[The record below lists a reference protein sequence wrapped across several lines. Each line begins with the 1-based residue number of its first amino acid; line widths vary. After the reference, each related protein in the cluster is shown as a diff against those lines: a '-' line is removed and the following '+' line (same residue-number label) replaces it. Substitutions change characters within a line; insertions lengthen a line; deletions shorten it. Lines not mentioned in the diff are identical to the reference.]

1 MRADIQK
8 KVFDKLT
15 ENHDIRTAT
24 NGDDLWFCLKD
35 TCEVLGIKNSR
46 RAKESLSSNGIVLM
60 NTPTEGG
67 IQKISFINEAN
78 LYRLIFRSRKPAAVT
93 FRRWVCEEVLPSIRK
108 TGMYFSHGVMG
119 QDSEGLLGPA
129 KKETRLNRL

>member
-46 RAKESLSSNGIVLM
+46 RAKASLSSNGVVLM
-60 NTPTEGG
+60 NTSTAEGNRRVT
-67 IQKISFINEAN
+67 FINEAN
-78 LYRLIFRSRKPAAVT
+78 LYRLIFRSRKPAAKA
-93 FRRWVCEEVLPSIRK
+93 FSDWVCEEVLPSIRK

-119 QDSEGLLGPA
+119 QDSEDLLGPA